1 MVVQTSINYLT
12 IKLPDAVKQQ
22 NKLSKLKPTHPVVLM
37 TAQIKTLI
45 TTNFF
50 NNFLKD
56 YFVGKKEI
64 VMILVHKEKKKY
76 RSLIRHAF
84 LTFMTPTAP
93 KSEFFIGYV
102 LI

>member
-64 VMILVHKEKKKY
+64 VMILVHKEKKNTD
-76 RSLIRHAF
+76 H
-84 LTFMTPTAP
+84 
-93 KSEFFIGYV
+93 
-102 LI
+102 